1 MTMKIAF
8 LFPGQGAQYVGMGRE
23 LAKAYPTA
31 MDTFAEAD
39 ETLNFALSALC
50 FEGPKQDLGKTMNT
64 QPAVLTT
71 SIACFR
77 VLAELGVCPAVVAG
91 HSLGEY
97 SALVAADAFSFPNAV
112 QLVRLRAQYMQE
124 AVPLGSGGMLAVLG
138 LGEEAVRRVCDGAAA
153 AGVLEIANY
162 NCPGQIVL
170 AGAIAALEAAVPLA
184 KTEGAK
190 KCVPLAVSG
199 PFHSSLMRGA
209 AERLAVVLG
218 ETDIYDPKIPIV
230 SNVSADYVRWAD
242 DVRTALLRQMYN
254 PVRWTESVRRMVEDG
269 VDVFVEVGPG
279 RVLTGLVRRIA
290 PRGTVLLNVEDP
302 ASLEKALARLR
313 EVG

>member
-1 MTMKIAF
+1 MKIAF

-23 LAKAYPTA
+23 LAEAYPAA
-31 MDTFAEAD
+31 MDVFAEAD
-39 ETLNFALSALC
+39 ETLGFALSALC
-50 FEGPKQDLGKTMNT
+50 FGGPKQDLGKTMNT
-64 QPAVLTT
+64 QPAVLTA
-71 SIACFR
+71 SIACYR
-77 VLAELGVCPAVVAG
+77 VLVQAGVSPAMVAG

-97 SALVAADAFSFPNAV
+97 SALVAAGAFSFRNALQV
-112 QLVRLRAQYMQE
+112 VRLRAQYMQE

-138 LGEEAVRRVCDGAAA
+138 LDGEAVRRVCDRAAS

-170 AGAIAALEAAVPLA
+170 AGEIAALEAAVPA
-184 KTEGAK
+184 ARAEGAK
-190 KCVPLAVSG
+190 KCVLLSVSG
-199 PFHSSLMRGA
+199 PFHSSLMRRA

-218 ETDIYDPKIPIV
+218 ETEIYDPKIPIV

-242 DVRTALLRQMYN
+242 DVRSALLRQMYN
-254 PVRWTESVRRMVEDG
+254 PVRWTDSVRRMVEDG

-279 RVLTGLVRRIA
+279 RVLSGLVRRIA
-290 PRGTVLLNVEDP
+290 PRGTVLLNVEDLK
-302 ASLEKALARLR
+302 SLEKSLARLR